1 MPRLECAGMGAKEG
15 PRVPGG
21 SLTSLIGLLA
31 CAAILVGYFLP
42 WTGLSPTVEDGLS
55 ISRTDVARE
64 AAHLRRSKGEQ
75 QAKPAQR
82 LAEGARLSGSEWA
95 QVLDEFA
102 NSEDLNEKQRRALG
116 AAAVGVRALPFA
128 AVILAL
134 LLLLLSIPPQKAM
147 RAGLGPIAAV
157 LTIAHLRFVAALLLT
172 VVMAMG
178 VIVAVVAVL
187 LWKGAT
193 AGEDPAGAGRG
204 TQLMVAGGGVAFL
217 SQFLG
222 YGPGRLRAL
231 AFAILIVIALAVA
244 YVVLSR

>member
-1 MPRLECAGMGAKEG
+1 MGAKEG

-21 SLTSLIGLLA
+21 SLASLLGLAA

-55 ISRTDVARE
+55 ISRAEVARE
-64 AAHLRRSKGEQ
+64 AAKLESSEGEQ
-75 QAKPAQR
+75 EGDPAGR
-82 LAEGARLSGSEWA
+82 LAAGVRLSGSEWA
-95 QVLDEFA
+95 QVLDEFEE
-102 NSEDLNEKQRRALG
+102 SKDLTEKQRRALG
-116 AAAVGVRALPFA
+116 AAKVGVHTLPFA
-128 AVILAL
+128 AAILAL
-134 LLLLLSIPPQKAM
+134 LLLLLAIPPQKAM

-157 LTIAHLRFVAALLLT
+157 LTIAHFRFVAALLVT

-178 VIVAVVAVL
+178 VLVAVVALL

-193 AGEDPAGAGRG
+193 AGEEAAGAGRG
-204 TQLMVAGGGVAFL
+204 IQLIVAGGGVAFV

-231 AFAILIVIALAVA
+231 LFAILIVVALGIA
-244 YVVLSR
+244 YVVLAR